1 MAPEEI
7 EDEDLQTVIEAM
19 DLPST
24 RFGTTL
30 PRLWERG
37 TEFAKEQALQ
47 VGEGVRRAGGWVEG
61 QAKEFA
67 EDPGGYYTEKIYPPG
82 RIAGAVER
90 MDEGESFSE
99 ATGAQGVLAAAS
111 LADPTLAS
119 DVGSATLYMLE
130 GDTESARNALMWAA
144 GGFGA
149 GALAAKLLRMRKIA
163 KAKALANGASPAE
176 ADRVADELVEIA
188 SKKWETPGGQP
199 PARGSSRRE
208 QLFHELFP
216 GRKNSSVEDI
226 LAESDAARKAGNY
239 DKADALDD
247 IADHLDI
254 QIDMRQ
260 PGRGSTIDPVTG
272 TDFAGPAWG
281 PGSSRSELS
290 KLVGRSDL
298 TPGQRDAAVRRL
310 WELTDEEAEVALK
323 KWKDLN
329 ERQIVID
336 PEFTGDLERHALGME
351 TPEDELIRSMRLG
364 GPGGRTIVPPP
375 ESTKKTLR
383 VMESPERYWKSE
395 RAGVEERLRAH
406 RARGGAGDPDVEL
419 QLMQDLD
426 EIDEALWELGPYH
439 PYPNPS
445 GPGTSLKAPIDE
457 IPARQRWLS
466 RHPSDEAM
474 ADVLRSQSGGPTQR
488 AAAEWVR
495 EAPIEDVRR
504 FVDNLD
510 EVSGM
515 QDSAAR
521 ARVLIREL
529 ADTNPRDAEDALRKL
544 ATEFEGDSPTFDI
557 IPWLEKKLG
566 RPRGYANGPEVAAAA
581 KRFKKK

>member
-188 SKKWETPGGQP
+188 SKKWETPGGRASEAERLRDWRRANLSEGEYQAQTLSDWVDSP
-199 PARGSSRRE
+199 PGTPLPAGMD
-208 QLFHELFP
+208 P
-216 GRKNSSVEDI
+216 D
-226 LAESDAARKAGNY
+226 LAESARLLKDMDPDPNLAKGDEFLRSYEDPTGAGRPY
-239 DKADALDD
+239 GYEGWRGARGGSED
-247 IADHLDI
+247 IYERA
-254 QIDMRQ
+254 RRVE
-260 PGRGSTIDPVTG
+260 PG
-272 TDFAGPAWG
+272 
-281 PGSSRSELS
+281 
-290 KLVGRSDL
+290 
-298 TPGQRDAAVRRL
+298 PGQRRMDVDYEPP
-310 WELTDEEAEVALK
+310 ELGHSRTPGGDWPPGMEYEQFVGG
-323 KWKDLN
+323 
-329 ERQIVID
+329 D
-336 PEFTGDLERHALGME
+336 PEGLLRQSM
-351 TPEDELIRSMRLG
+351 SMRA
-364 GPGGRTIVPPP
+364 GGRTIVPPP
-375 ESTKKTLR
+375 ASTKKTLR

-395 RAGVEERLRAH
+395 RARVEERLRAH
-406 RARGGAGDPDVEL
+406 RARGGAGDPAVES
-419 QLMQDLD
+419 QLMQDLE
-426 EIDEALWELGPYH
+426 EIDEALWELGPHH
-439 PYPNPS
+439 PYPNPY

-474 ADVLRSQSGGPTQR
+474 ADVLRSQSGGSGAR

-515 QDSAAR
+515 QDSAAK